1 MPRKAGFLG
10 DSRAL
15 SVTAIVL
22 AVVVAAALFVVS
34 YQGLAHAAEAIGLHS
49 TPWVVPLAIDGGI
62 LVAGLLAAVKR
73 GQRRK
78 ATLELT
84 ILWSATLASSGANYL
99 AHAERGDG
107 VLAIVVA
114 TAAPVFFLAITE
126 SIIRTIIQDEAPER
140 KPRRKRIQ
148 TAVTEPAV
156 ASVPAAATPATKLA
170 PKCDSRPVSAAVSL
184 ESLTPEVAAMVEEFR
199 AVAHDP
205 ASSEGG
211 AVSDRMSAL
220 LLSLVDDHDVR
231 AVDLSRIAGHADAAR
246 LRARLKKA
254 RDQQK
259 NLVSV

>member
-1 MPRKAGFLG
+1 MARKAGFLG

-15 SVTAIVL
+15 SVSAILL

-34 YQGLAHAAEAIGLHS
+34 YQGLAHAAEAIGLHRA
-49 TPWVVPLAIDGGI
+49 PWVVPLAIDGGI

-126 SIIRTIIQDEAPER
+126 SIIRTIIQDEAPDR
-140 KPRRKRIQ
+140 KPRRKRV
-148 TAVTEPAV
+148 AVTAEPAI
-156 ASVPAAATPATKLA
+156 ASAPAAAAPA
-170 PKCDSRPVSAAVSL
+170 PKPAPKRATRPASAAVSL
-184 ESLTPEVAAMVEEFR
+184 DSLSPEVAEMVEEFR
-199 AVAHDP
+199 QVAHDP

-211 AVSDRMSAL
+211 AVSDRMSEL
-220 LLSLVDDHDVR
+220 LLTLVDDHDVR

-246 LRARLKKA
+246 IRARLKKA
-254 RDQQK
+254 RDQRK
-259 NLVSV
+259 NLVTV